1 MFLLL
6 FRSRLNESF
15 VHRVSLNLGAYVG
28 KGSLVFPP
36 YPDRE
41 IPDSVSGQ
49 RVSHQAFITPPA
61 SDPMGI
67 LE

>member
-6 FRSRLNESF
+6 FRSYLNKSF
-15 VHRVSLNLGAYVG
+15 AHRVSLNLGASMG
-28 KGSLVFPP
+28 KVSLVLPP

-41 IPDSVSGQ
+41 VPGSVSGQ

-61 SDPMGI
+61 SDPRGI